1 MYFVLYFIVQCTRA
15 AFVLRIL
22 IEYLLCS
29 SIDINDYWSTISFGL
44 DSIVLATLLE
54 IITIVVLSTLL
65 LMEIKTLMYSSFQ
78 RLFLLFWF
86 FLFLVEWHFQVFVE

>member
-1 MYFVLYFIVQCTRA
+1 MYFVLYFTVQCTRA

-44 DSIVLATLLE
+44 DSIVLATVGNNYHCSF
-54 IITIVVLSTLL
+54 INTFTDGNKHSR
-65 LMEIKTLMYSSFQ
+65 YSSFQ
-78 RLFLLFWF
+78 RLS
-86 FLFLVEWHFQVFVE
+86 LVLVLPFSC